1 MSLIFFRREV
11 LLPYG
16 FFKLISGEFT
26 VLAFRFVVVVG
37 FYLAECPELRVEVL
51 LEGDE
56 CCLGG

>member
-51 LEGDE
+51 LEGD
-56 CCLGG
+56 